1 MVPPFLP
8 PPVGKLSGDVLD
20 AFLSHVHPIS
30 LSPVPVSSLHT
41 STATPVLGQ
50 QLLPPTRLREP
61 LVCPFPFLTLCSVHA
76 FAPWLERSLK
86 SINWTF
92 LLCLKPLTCFSLIAF
107 TQTCIP
113 GPCVTI
119 QPCPAPLTPLL
130 TVLQLH
136 WTSVGP
142 LQMLPR
148 GPCMCC
154 SRKYPSLH
162 FPPPAPAPFSGL
174 ARTSVLRSSVS
185 HTISLTAARSP
196 AEFST
201 PALRACVCV
210 FFVSCPFSP
219 SDSEL
224 HEDRGHVHNCISRTY
239 YHVQQ
244 RLAAVPWSSVQ

>member
-1 MVPPFLP
+1 MFSSCFCTVA
-8 PPVGKLSGDVLD
+8 GEIIKIYKLD
-20 AFLSHVHPIS
+20 
-30 LSPVPVSSLHT
+30 
-41 STATPVLGQ
+41 
-50 QLLPPTRLREP
+50 
-61 LVCPFPFLTLCSVHA
+61 FPFVLKTPHLFLTHRLH
-76 FAPWLERSLK
+76 
-86 SINWTF
+86 
-92 LLCLKPLTCFSLIAF
+92 
-107 TQTCIP
+107 QTCIP